1 MHIPHMTISM
11 VTNNTVNSY
20 TLQMQT
26 SSEHFSM
33 AIRDI
38 IDHFDWGYNHNELVF
53 IYEKQ
58 SSKKKEIYFSFLI
71 VFFSVQGLDLLSDVL
86 RVKNN
91 RQPTIILKALAMNT
105 KESLK
110 SRSILEELRNK
121 ADPTKKIIVAITQ
134 KSLGQFL
141 TDVGEKL
148 FIQIKSTFIFFYRH
162 NNQVL

>member
-1 MHIPHMTISM
+1 M
-11 VTNNTVNSY
+11 
-20 TLQMQT
+20 
-26 SSEHFSM
+26 
-33 AIRDI
+33 
-38 IDHFDWGYNHNELVF
+38 
-53 IYEKQ
+53 
-58 SSKKKEIYFSFLI
+58 I
-71 VFFSVQGLDLLSDVL
+71 VFFFLKGLDLLSDVL

-91 RQPTIILKALAMNT
+91 RQPTIILKALAMDT

-148 FIQIKSTFIFFYRH
+148 FIQIKSTFVFF
-162 NNQVL
+162 